1 MLASGGLLHDAGKIS
16 IPHEN
21 LNKPGRLDEAEFT
34 IMKSHVTETV
44 KFLHVSPEIP
54 KAVITIAE
62 QHHEKL
68 NGGGYPKG
76 LKGKQLNEL
85 ARMASIV
92 DIFSALTDR
101 RVYKPP
107 MAPEEAFGLMSNQ
120 MVGHLDQ
127 GLLGQFREMLLAATS
142 A

>member
-1 MLASGGLLHDAGKIS
+1 MDYLSKCPGLPKGVSLIAG
-16 IPHEN
+16 
-21 LNKPGRLDEAEFT
+21 
-34 IMKSHVTETV
+34 
-44 KFLHVSPEIP
+44 
-54 KAVITIAE
+54 

-68 NGGGYPKG
+68 DGTGYPHG
-76 LKGKQLNEL
+76 LKGDEINNL

-92 DIFSALTDR
+92 DVFSALTDR